1 MYPNLYYLFKD
12 LFEWN
17 LPALKIV
24 NTFGFCVAISFL
36 VCAWLLVKELK
47 RKQAAGYFTYKE
59 TAIEVGR
66 PASVVELVI
75 NFFLGFILGYKLLG
89 IFIIKGAM
97 NDPQE
102 FIFSSAG
109 SFPAGIL
116 LGLFFAGFKW
126 WDKNKSKLAKPEK
139 RSIR

>member
-12 LFEWN
+12 AFEWN

-59 TAIEVGR
+59 TTIEVGK
-66 PASVVELVI
+66 PASIVELLI
-75 NFFLGFILGYKLLG
+75 NFFFGFFLGRRCNHCDHTGQRRHREY
-89 IFIIKGAM
+89 
-97 NDPQE
+97 D
-102 FIFSSAG
+102 SATHRTEIE
-109 SFPAGIL
+109 S
-116 LGLFFAGFKW
+116 
-126 WDKNKSKLAKPEK
+126 
-139 RSIR
+139 